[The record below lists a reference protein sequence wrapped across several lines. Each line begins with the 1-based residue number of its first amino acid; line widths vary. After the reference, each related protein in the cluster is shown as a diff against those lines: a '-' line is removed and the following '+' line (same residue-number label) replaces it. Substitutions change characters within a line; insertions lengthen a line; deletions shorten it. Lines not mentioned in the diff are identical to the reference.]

1 MINGEFVSAGEMMVL
16 GMSKSSTTIEGT
28 SMTRNHM
35 RPIHPGE
42 ILREEFLAPLGMT
55 AHALSQAIH
64 VPATRVNDIVNGKRG
79 VTADTALRLAR
90 YFGNSPEFWLNLQAA
105 HDLRAAEREAAAK
118 IEREVSPREA
128 A

>member
-1 MINGEFVSAGEMMVL
+1 
-16 GMSKSSTTIEGT
+16 
-28 SMTRNHM
+28 MTRNRM

-42 ILREEFLAPLGMT
+42 NLARRVLVPLGIS

-79 VTADTALRLAR
+79 ITADTALRLAR
-90 YFGNSPEFWLNLQAA
+90 YFGNPPEFWLNLQAA
-105 HDLRAAEREAAAK
+105 YDLRAAEREAAAR

>member
-1 MINGEFVSAGEMMVL
+1 
-16 GMSKSSTTIEGT
+16 
-28 SMTRNHM
+28 MTRNRM

-42 ILREEFLAPLGMT
+42 ILREEFLMPLQMS
-55 AHALSQAIH
+55 AHALSQAIR

-90 YFGNSPEFWLNLQAA
+90 YFGNAPDFWMNLQAA
-105 HDLRAAEREAAAK
+105 YDLRAAEREASVR

>member
-1 MINGEFVSAGEMMVL
+1 
-16 GMSKSSTTIEGT
+16 
-28 SMTRNHM
+28 M

-42 ILREEFLAPLGMT
+42 ILREEFLLPLQMS
-55 AHALSQAIH
+55 AHALSQAIR

-90 YFGNSPEFWLNLQAA
+90 YFGNSPDFWMNLQAA
-105 HDLRAAEREAAAK
+105 YDLRAAEREGSVR

>member
-1 MINGEFVSAGEMMVL
+1 MINGEFASDGETTAH
-16 GMSKSSTTIEGT
+16 GTSKSSTTIEGK
-28 SMTRNHM
+28 SMTTNRM

-42 ILREEFLAPLGMT
+42 ILREEFLMPLGMS
-55 AHALSQAIH
+55 ARALSQAIH

-105 HDLRAAEREAAAK
+105 RDLRTAV
-118 IEREVSPREA
+118 REVA
-128 A
+128 AG

>member
-1 MINGEFVSAGEMMVL
+1 
-16 GMSKSSTTIEGT
+16 
-28 SMTRNHM
+28 MTRNRM

-42 ILREEFLAPLGMT
+42 ILREEFLAPLQMS
-55 AHALSQAIH
+55 APALSQAIR

-90 YFGNSPEFWLNLQAA
+90 YFGNSPDFWMNLQAA
-105 HDLRAAEREAAAK
+105 YDLRAAEREASVR
-118 IEREVSPREA
+118 IEREVSPRDA

>member
-1 MINGEFVSAGEMMVL
+1 MIKN
-16 GMSKSSTTIEGT
+16 
-28 SMTRNHM
+28 RM

-42 ILREEFLAPLGMT
+42 ILREEFLVPLRIT
-55 AHALSQAIH
+55 AHALSQAIR

-105 HDLRAAEREAAAK
+105 YDLRTAEREAAAK
-118 IEREVSPREA
+118 IEREVAPREA